1 MKVVLDANIIIADFW
16 MRSPGFKVLF
26 ENAKQG
32 NIELAVPQVVLDE
45 VLNKFE
51 QRLEKSRNDINSEN
65 TRFEKLAD
73 MNTGISMSDKLVA
86 KAKAKYHRHFKKV
99 ISDNEITILPY
110 PTTSHA
116 YLAKKAMQGKKPFNS
131 NEKGY
136 RDNPIW
142 ENVKSLI
149 TASGQEVAA
158 TPELIFI
165 SNNHNDF
172 AGDNHQLHAELE
184 RELDEED
191 LRSDSI
197 EIYSSLAAF
206 NDKIAKM
213 FLAQA
218 NQFTERLQKN
228 DFDDFDLKTVIDKF
242 LFKDFLYSSLY
253 NYYLFAGYA
262 NDSPMVSSFDDDYI
276 FDSIV
281 ARKLNSREFLVD
293 VKMQLETEID
303 YFIDKSEYLMNDGLK
318 LHVIDAAWNDHV
330 VAVSDTVTLELEIS
344 LIINSKFEC
353 TSIEIAKI
361 NGEYLDSPDY

>member
-32 NIELAVPQVVLDE
+32 NIELVIPQVVLDE
-45 VLNKFE
+45 VLNKFG
-51 QRLEKSRNDINSEN
+51 QRLEKSQHDINSEN

-73 MNTGISMSDKLVA
+73 MNTGIFLPDMLVT
-86 KAKAKYHRHFKKV
+86 KAKNKYHRHFKKAT
-99 ISDNEITILPY
+99 SDNEIYILPY
-110 PTTSHA
+110 PTTPHA
-116 YLAKKAMQGKKPFNS
+116 YLANKAMKGKKPFNS

-136 RDNPIW
+136 RDNLIW
-142 ENVKSLI
+142 ENIKSLI
-149 TASGQEVAA
+149 TASDQEIAA

-165 SNNHNDF
+165 SNNHTDF
-172 AGDNHQLHAELE
+172 AGDNHRVHAELQQ
-184 RELDEED
+184 ELEDED
-191 LRSDSI
+191 HRNDSI
-197 EIYSSLAAF
+197 EIYSALAEF

-218 NQFTERLQKN
+218 SQFEVKLRQGG
-228 DFDDFDLKTVIDKF
+228 FDEFDLKSVVDKF
-242 LFKDFLYSSLY
+242 LFKEFIYSDLH
-253 NYYLFAGYA
+253 NYYSFAGYA
-262 NDSPMVSSFDDDYI
+262 NDSPTVSSFDDDYT
-276 FDSIV
+276 FDLIS

-303 YFIDKSEYLMNDGLK
+303 YFIDRSEYLMNDELK
-318 LHVIDAAWNDHV
+318 LHVIDASWNDHV

-344 LIINSKFEC
+344 LIISSKLEC

-361 NGEYLDSPDY
+361 NGEYLDGPDY